1 MSQLITQ
8 YGEKRHLRCEYTA
21 FPSGIELVS
30 ALEKGKR
37 FDIYCLDIMMPGI
50 TGIDAAKEIRAYDK
64 TAPIPVLKRI
74 P

>member
-1 MSQLITQ
+1 MLRFAICDDNRQELASMSQLITQ

-37 FDIYCLDIMMPGI
+37 
-50 TGIDAAKEIRAYDK
+50 
-64 TAPIPVLKRI
+64 
-74 P
+74 